1 MSSLAINKGKEVF
14 ATVFTGT
21 VGLRE
26 LARKVAG
33 GVRELIRNQD
43 PQIKGDYRP
52 LHVPRRAPSLPTR
65 HL

>member
-14 ATVFTGT
+14 ATVFIGT

-33 GVRELIRNQD
+33 GGKRIGKKSRTSD
-43 PQIKGDYRP
+43 
-52 LHVPRRAPSLPTR
+52 
-65 HL
+65 

>member
-14 ATVFTGT
+14 ATVFTRT

-33 GVRELIRNQD
+33 GGGKRID
-43 PQIKGDYRP
+43 KKSRP
-52 LHVPRRAPSLPTR
+52 SD
-65 HL
+65 

>member
-26 LARKVAG
+26 LARKIAG
-33 GVRELIRNQD
+33 GKRIG
-43 PQIKGDYRP
+43 KKSRP
-52 LHVPRRAPSLPTR
+52 SPTIQSR
-65 HL
+65 MNAKLSPHRFLALA